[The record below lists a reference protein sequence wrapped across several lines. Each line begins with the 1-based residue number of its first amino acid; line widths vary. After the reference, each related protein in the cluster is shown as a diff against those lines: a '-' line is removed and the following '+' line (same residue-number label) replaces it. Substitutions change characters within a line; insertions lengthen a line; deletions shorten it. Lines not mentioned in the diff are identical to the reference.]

1 MDKFF
6 EPRISKET
14 MLFAVVF
21 SIFIVGV
28 LFGVRIAH
36 NQTWASSSG
45 VAGAGFEFTQ

>member
-28 LFGVRIAH
+28 LFGVRIAG
-36 NQTWASSSG
+36 NQSWTQVSG
-45 VAGAGFEFTQ
+45 VAGSGIEY

>member
-28 LFGVRIAH
+28 LFGVKIAK
-36 NQTWASSSG
+36 NQSWNQVSG
-45 VAGAGFEFTQ
+45 SAGYNIEY